1 MYIVKQRNYVIMKSI
16 LKIAALLPLFIAC
29 SNIEGELYT
38 TNLDTT
44 SFEFLVEYDT
54 SYFYYYDDMPR
65 AIMIDAG
72 ASELQGSKDFYEMF
86 LKDEN
91 DKDIIDQVVQWIQNT
106 TQDPKERI
114 QLAVTL
120 VQNEIVYDHDKL
132 KNEGNWNVYYPMET
146 LIWKKGVCSDK
157 SLLLGKILVYLDY
170 KICFFLFDENN
181 HMALGIKTN
190 TYGFAESGYEF
201 IETTNTFQI
210 GAIPPS
216 APGQELNLFSE
227 APHIVIPD
235 FNGSRTFKD
244 FGILKDEYISQ
255 DELYGEGYS
264 NASVDKKKDI
274 LKLAQIKDV
283 VEGMTVEYQDLIILY
298 DQNKISFDSIKS
310 VEKFLNEKI
319 VDYNE
324 QLNEISKS

>member
-1 MYIVKQRNYVIMKSI
+1 MKPI
-16 LKIAALLPLFIAC
+16 LKYAALLPILAAC

-65 AIMIDAG
+65 TIMVDAD
-72 ASELQGSKDFYEMF
+72 ASELEGSKDFYEMF
-86 LKDEN
+86 LSDEN
-91 DKDIIDQVVQWIQNT
+91 DRDIIEQVVQWIQST
-106 TQDPKERI
+106 TQDPKEQI

-120 VQNEIVYDHDKL
+120 VQNQIIYDHDKL
-132 KNEGNWNVYYPMET
+132 KNVGNWNVYYPMET

-190 TYGFAESGYEF
+190 TNGFAESGFEF
-201 IETTNTFQI
+201 IETTNAFQI

-216 APGQELNLFSE
+216 APGQPLSLSSE
-227 APHIVIPD
+227 APQIVVPD
-235 FNGSRTFKD
+235 YNGGKVFREFQD
-244 FGILKDEYISQ
+244 LKREYFSQ
-255 DELYGEGYS
+255 DEQFGQGYS
-264 NASVDKKKDI
+264 TASVEAKKQMLDLTI
-274 LKLAQIKDV
+274 QRDYLTKLETLYELLIPQYESGV
-283 VEGMTVEYQDLIILY
+283 VTY
-298 DQNKISFDSIKS
+298 DSVKS
-310 VEKFLNEKI
+310 VENNLKDRIEA
-319 VDYNE
+319 YNN
-324 QLNEISKS
+324 QLLELQD